1 MNKWINVCVSV
12 DWMFNLSFR
21 EAVTQDRYNCLFNL
35 SLMHGAMSAFTNY
48 SPGFDLWQSGLF
60 NLLNPGSKWT
70 SSAFSMGYSTKC
82 HWSLCAAVCATNALA
97 LLPRFEG
104 QLLPILNA
112 EWLSLLGLQ
121 RWTPTWPEGL
131 CGVFAACA
139 LTARRVQ
146 NVRVFYGGFLRD
158 ACVSSRCQSI
168 TLKQRCS

>member
-82 HWSLCAAVCATNALA
+82 HWSLCAAVCATNAL
-97 LLPRFEG
+97 RFS
-104 QLLPILNA
+104 
-112 EWLSLLGLQ
+112 SLWGAI
-121 RWTPTWPEGL
+121 TPHIECRVAQSVGITEVDTHMARGIV
-131 CGVFAACA
+131 CVFAACA

-146 NVRVFYGGFLRD
+146 NVRVFYGGFMRD